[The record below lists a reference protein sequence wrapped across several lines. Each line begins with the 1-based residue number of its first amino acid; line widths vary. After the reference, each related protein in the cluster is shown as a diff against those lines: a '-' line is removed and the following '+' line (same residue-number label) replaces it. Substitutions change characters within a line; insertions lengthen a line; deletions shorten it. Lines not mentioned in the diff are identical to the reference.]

1 MFICSTFYSLVNLG
15 NNHFFVSVIKD
26 VMVFEEF
33 DYSIDIINFVVLCI
47 IKFWQVFDAIVNDL
61 FVSDFV
67 DIFFIEPFGNKIF
80 KEFLIF
86 VDVV

>member
-1 MFICSTFYSLVNLG
+1 
-15 NNHFFVSVIKD
+15 
-26 VMVFEEF
+26 MVFEEF

-47 IKFWQVFDAIVNDL
+47 IKFWQVFDAIINDL

-86 VDVV
+86 VDVVWAINIEFKVFFIKVKIDVTFLPRV